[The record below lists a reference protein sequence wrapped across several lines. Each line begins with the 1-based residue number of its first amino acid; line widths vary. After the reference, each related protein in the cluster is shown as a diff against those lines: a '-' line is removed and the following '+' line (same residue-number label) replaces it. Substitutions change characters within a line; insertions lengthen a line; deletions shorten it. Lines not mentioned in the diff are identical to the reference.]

1 MAVVARV
8 SAYSDREFQGTVSAI
23 NPAID
28 PNSRVFVLEARF
40 PNSDNALRPGMFA
53 TARIILG
60 GGESAVFVPRKSI
73 VRDKTT
79 DSNLVYIADGG
90 QARMRVVLVGEA
102 DGDSVRIQSGL
113 SGNESVITNNQSQ
126 LFDGAAIQPK

>member
-1 MAVVARV
+1 
-8 SAYSDREFQGTVSAI
+8 
-23 NPAID
+23 
-28 PNSRVFVLEARF
+28 
-40 PNSDNALRPGMFA
+40 MFA